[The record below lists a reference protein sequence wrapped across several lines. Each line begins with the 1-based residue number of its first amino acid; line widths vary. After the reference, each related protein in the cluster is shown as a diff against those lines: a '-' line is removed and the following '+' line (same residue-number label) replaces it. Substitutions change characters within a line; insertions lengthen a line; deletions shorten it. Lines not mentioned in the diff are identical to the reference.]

1 MNDPFIVKYADFT
14 VTNVIDENNT
24 FHKLMSVRVAK
35 EMAQTAGLDLVCFNR
50 PQKDKGALCKI
61 LDYGKWK
68 YANDKELKKQ
78 KQQMKKDTKEIR
90 LSPVI
95 DTGDL
100 DHKVSQIIGFL
111 DEGCDVIVAMYFK
124 GIHKKLFKDGE
135 TLLNSV
141 VTRCKDHGTEQTRK
155 KSGDNIAL
163 RLSR

>member
-14 VTNVIDENNT
+14 VSNVIDEKGT
-24 FHKLMSVRVAK
+24 FHNAMNMRTAK
-35 EMAQTAGLDLVCFNR
+35 ELARVAGLDLVCFNL
-50 PQKDKGALCKI
+50 PQNGKCALCKI
-61 LDYGKWK
+61 VDYGKWK
-68 YANDKELKKQ
+68 YAHDKELKKQ

-111 DEGCDVIVAMYFK
+111 DEGCDVVVAMYFK

-135 TLLNSV
+135 MLLNSV
-141 VTRCKDHGTEQTRK
+141 VLRCKDHGTEQTRK
-155 KSGDNIAL
+155 RSGDNIAL